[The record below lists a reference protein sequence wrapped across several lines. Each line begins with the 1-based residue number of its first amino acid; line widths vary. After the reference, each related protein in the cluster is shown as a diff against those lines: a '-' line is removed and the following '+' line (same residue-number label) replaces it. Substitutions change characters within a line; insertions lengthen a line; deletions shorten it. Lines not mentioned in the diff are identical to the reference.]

1 LLEGDGQ
8 NNSVAVRMALGE
20 TQLVAEAKQ
29 FLTDNG
35 IHLEVFNEAP
45 KERSKTV
52 ILVKNLDAQTT
63 VEEIR
68 NLFSP
73 FGELG
78 RVLLPPRGVTAIV
91 EFLEPAE
98 SKVAFRKLAYSKFR
112 HMLLYLEWAP
122 VKAFKTAPP
131 PSKKNQSADDKESV
145 AATTTSTEN
154 TESST
159 RSELAP
165 EEDDDE
171 PEPETTLFVKNL
183 NFSTTDG
190 QLKEHF
196 CECGSIFSAIVAKKK
211 DPKNPGQVL
220 SMGYGFIQFREKK
233 AANTALKTLQNTKL
247 DGHVIELKRSNRTSD
262 GKDDVKATSRKTSK
276 NQEPISSKLLVRN
289 VAFEAK
295 TKEVAELF
303 KPFGELKSVR
313 MPKKSVGSGT
323 HRGFAFVEYI
333 TKQDAK
339 KAFES
344 LSISTHLYGRR
355 LVLEWAAAEDSVDDV
370 RRRTT
375 AHFPG
380 DGPPQKRSKAE
391 MGELGNMNDSD

>member
-1 LLEGDGQ
+1 MDINMVLWRQ
-8 NNSVAVRMALGE
+8 
-20 TQLVAEAKQ
+20 
-29 FLTDNG
+29 
-35 IHLEVFNEAP
+35 AP

-131 PSKKNQSADDKESV
+131 PSKKNQSAGKLPSTDLQESQVNCIATWWFLRTQLLKSSDLFVRVFYFYRIDDKESV

-154 TESST
+154 TESTT

-247 DGHVIELKRSNRTSD
+247 DGHVIELKVFNY
-262 GKDDVKATSRKTSK
+262 
-276 NQEPISSKLLVRN
+276 
-289 VAFEAK
+289 
-295 TKEVAELF
+295 
-303 KPFGELKSVR
+303 
-313 MPKKSVGSGT
+313 T
-323 HRGFAFVEYI
+323 HSYF
-333 TKQDAK
+333 
-339 KAFES
+339 
-344 LSISTHLYGRR
+344 LSFHT
-355 LVLEWAAAEDSVDDV
+355 D
-370 RRRTT
+370 
-375 AHFPG
+375 
-380 DGPPQKRSKAE
+380 
-391 MGELGNMNDSD
+391 

>member
-1 LLEGDGQ
+1 MG
-8 NNSVAVRMALGE
+8 
-20 TQLVAEAKQ
+20 
-29 FLTDNG
+29 
-35 IHLEVFNEAP
+35 
-45 KERSKTV
+45 
-52 ILVKNLDAQTT
+52 
-63 VEEIR
+63 
-68 NLFSP
+68 
-73 FGELG
+73 
-78 RVLLPPRGVTAIV
+78 
-91 EFLEPAE
+91 
-98 SKVAFRKLAYSKFR
+98 FR

-154 TESST
+154 TESTT

-313 MPKKSVGSGT
+313 MPRKRLRVFQSVPICMDVVWFWNGLPPKTASMT
-323 HRGFAFVEYI
+323 SEEEQQPISLEMVLRRKEA
-333 TKQDAK
+333 KQRW
-339 KAFES
+339 E
-344 LSISTHLYGRR
+344 
-355 LVLEWAAAEDSVDDV
+355 
-370 RRRTT
+370 
-375 AHFPG
+375 
-380 DGPPQKRSKAE
+380 
-391 MGELGNMNDSD
+391 N